1 MAMFDSM
8 LVWQI
13 SPGKWCS
20 SRASLGVECL
30 CVHSHLDCLLRVEL
44 SHHHLR
50 LPDSCSVGCRL
61 GIGMVEMLRGQ
72 FPYLVGLE
80 TAGVNKQ
87 LRSVLCLSG
96 CAVYF
101 LWGEICL
108 LEFNKGSGMED
119 LLARC
124 QGYGLRPSQKPLL

>member
-1 MAMFDSM
+1 M
-8 LVWQI
+8 W
-13 SPGKWCS
+13 P
-20 SRASLGVECL
+20 R
-30 CVHSHLDCLLRVEL
+30 VHSHFDCLLRVEL

-50 LPDSCSVGCRL
+50 LPDSGSVGCCL

-87 LRSVLCLSG
+87 LKSVLCLSG

-101 LWGEICL
+101 LWDEICL
-108 LEFNKGSGMED
+108 LEFNNERHG
-119 LLARC
+119 RHI
-124 QGYGLRPSQKPLL
+124 SQVPRIWP